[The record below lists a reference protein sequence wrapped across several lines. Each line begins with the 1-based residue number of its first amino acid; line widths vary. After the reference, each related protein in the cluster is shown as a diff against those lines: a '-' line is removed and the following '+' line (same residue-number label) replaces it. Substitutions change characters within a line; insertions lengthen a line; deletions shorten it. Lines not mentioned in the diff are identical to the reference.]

1 MWRETGFQ
9 LANNSFRID
18 RQVKSIT
25 DPEERSIV
33 QKSLENN
40 GKALVEITYKQ
51 MSHFAGNMLEVQN
64 KKKEACRIMSLSAY
78 NSLSDEQVDFYRP
91 K

>member
-25 DPEERSIV
+25 DPKERSMV
-33 QKSLENN
+33 LNLLRTLERQLWKSHIN
-40 GKALVEITYKQ
+40 
-51 MSHFAGNMLEVQN
+51 
-64 KKKEACRIMSLSAY
+64 R
-78 NSLSDEQVDFYRP
+78 
-91 K
+91 